1 MENENR
7 LGAYLKEVRNN
18 MGLSLRDV
26 GSQTGIS
33 ASYINRVE
41 KGERKQISTIM
52 LQKFSDFYKIPV
64 LELYKIA
71 GINTE
76 VQTSSIELMAIET
89 EYISI
94 DGLRIRTEGFKQLL
108 KRFVT
113 VDVNNT
119 KDIIKLIEELEAL
132 QTYAQDK

>member
-1 MENENR
+1 MENENK

-18 MGLSLRDV
+18 KGLSLRDV
-26 GSQTGIS
+26 GTQTGIS

-41 KGERKQISTIM
+41 KGERKQISTTM

-89 EYISI
+89 EYVSI
-94 DGLRIRTEGFKQLL
+94 DGLKIRTEGFKQLL

-119 KDIIKLIEELEAL
+119 KDIINLVNEIESL
-132 QTYAQDK
+132 QTYAREE

>member
-1 MENENR
+1 MDNENK

-18 MGLSLRDV
+18 KGLSLRDV

-41 KGERKQISTIM
+41 KGERKQISTTM
-52 LQKFSDFYKIPV
+52 LQKFSDFYQVPV

-71 GINTE
+71 GIDTE
-76 VQTSSIELMAIET
+76 VQKQSIELMAIDT
-89 EYISI
+89 EYITI
-94 DGLRIRTEGFKQLL
+94 DGLKIKTEGFKQLL

-119 KDIIKLIEELEAL
+119 KDIIKLMEDIEAL
-132 QTYAQDK
+132 QTYAREE